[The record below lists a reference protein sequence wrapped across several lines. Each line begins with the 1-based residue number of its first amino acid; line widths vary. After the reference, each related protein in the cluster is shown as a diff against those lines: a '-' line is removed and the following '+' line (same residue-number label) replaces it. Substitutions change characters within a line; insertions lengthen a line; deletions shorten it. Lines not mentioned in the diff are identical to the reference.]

1 MIRFGLVLA
10 AVLIAVSGAY
20 ADVVLVAQP
29 EPTEGV
35 NRDRLWNP
43 FIGTRPW
50 IEPIG
55 YHVPGR
61 TVAATTTAKTIASS
75 TVIGE
80 EGWYSCTDHDHSNA
94 RVIHERRHLHA
105 ADHDHQ

>member
-1 MIRFGLVLA
+1 MIRSGLVLA

-55 YHVPGR
+55 YHVPGH
-61 TVAATTTAKTIASS
+61 TVAATTTAKTVATRT
-75 TVIGE
+75 TVGE
-80 EGWYSCTDHDHSNA
+80 EGWYSCAEHEHTADT
-94 RVIHERRHLHA
+94 RVIQER
-105 ADHDHQ
+105 HQQTEVRRE